1 MEPLVS
7 VVIPTYQRPLL
18 IVRSVKSAL
27 AQTLEQ
33 IEVIVVIDGPHEPT
47 RTTLAAIDDYRL
59 RVIELPTNQGGQA
72 ARNRGVNEANAE
84 WIAFLDDDDEWMP
97 EKLERQI
104 EAATQSQHKFPIVTC
119 HLLARTPK
127 EESIWPRR
135 TPHQSEPLSEYL
147 FVRNTLFQ
155 GEGLIQTSTIL
166 TAKSLL
172 QKVPFGNSLQRHDNH
187 DDWDWLLRATTLPD
201 VGIEFIPETLS
212 VWYLGEKR
220 PSVSSSANWQSSF
233 NWIKDNRALVTDRA
247 YSSFILSEVSSRAAL
262 AQDWKAFWLLLW
274 EAIRFGNPQ
283 FPDLCLYVGMW
294 LVPSDVRQRLRF
306 LLLTSVPRTEPP

>member
-1 MEPLVS
+1 
-7 VVIPTYQRPLL
+7 
-18 IVRSVKSAL
+18 VRSVKSVL

-47 RTTLAAIDDYRL
+47 YTMLAAIDDCRL

-72 ARNRGVNEANAE
+72 ARTRGVNEANAK

-104 EAATQSQHKFPIVTC
+104 EAATQSQHKFPIVSC

-127 EESIWPRR
+127 GEFIWPRR
-135 TPHQSEPLSEYL
+135 TPRQLEPLSEYL

-155 GEGLIQTSTIL
+155 GEGLVQTSTIL
-166 TAKSLL
+166 TAKALL
-172 QKVPFGNSLQRHDNH
+172 QEVPFIKNLQRYNSH

-201 VGIEFIPETLS
+201 VGLEFIPETLS
-212 VWYLGEKR
+212 VWDLGEK
-220 PSVSSSANWQSSF
+220 PSVSQSVSCSVTWQSSF

-247 YSSFILSEVSSRAAL
+247 YSSFILSEVSSKAAL
-262 AQDWKAFWLLLW
+262 TRDWKVFWLLLW

-294 LVPSDVRQRLRF
+294 LLSPDVRERLR
-306 LLLTSVPRTEPP
+306 LLLTSVRRTEPT